1 MNRRTLK
8 GFTFLELLI
17 AVTIFSIVAVAI
29 YSSFNVG
36 IRAWRKTEDSYK
48 VRQEARHALD
58 MMARDLR
65 CAIKFTQKDPENPL
79 IEIDSFDGSAS
90 EVSLW
95 RATTEGVFKIT
106 YKLVKEE
113 DDDSKSLYRISQTYG
128 QLAKDEPGSSS
139 IVVGGLS
146 NFELKYAFKNE
157 EKIEWGSDWQGQG
170 ANIPLGARVILY
182 FPTGDKEKSVG
193 FSETILI
200 PTGTI
205 EKEETTSESS

>member
-1 MNRRTLK
+1 MPRDLK

-29 YSSFNVG
+29 YSSFSVG
-36 IRAWRKTEDSYK
+36 IRAWRKTEESYK
-48 VRQEARHALD
+48 VRQETRHALD

-79 IEIDSFDGSAS
+79 IEIDSFDGSAG
-90 EVSLW
+90 EVSFW

-113 DDDSKSLYRISQTYG
+113 NESKALYRISQTYE
-128 QLAKDEPGSSS
+128 QLAKDELGSGS

-157 EKIEWGSDWQGQG
+157 EEIDWGDDWQGQG
-170 ANIPLGARVILY
+170 ANIPLGVRVILY
-182 FPTGDKEKSVG
+182 FPAGDEEKSVG

-200 PTGTI
+200 PTGTVK
-205 EKEETTSESS
+205 KETIAESS